1 MKTLRQIILGAMTLV
16 MVVPSFA
23 ADSAGRPKIYGIAF
37 VRVKATDME
46 KSKAFYGGVLGLQS
60 GGPACKGVANP
71 CFTVNPS
78 QHIELLKTD
87 VRDKGPFLPDIGL
100 ATNSVEQMAAYLT
113 AKGIPTSKLL
123 RRPDSAKYLE
133 VLDPEHHTIVF
144 VEGTAAVESGALHK
158 GAVSNRLLHAGF
170 VTKDSKLESRFYEDL
185 LGFNVYWHGGFKEDE
200 TDWYMVQVPDGT
212 DWIEYMLNI
221 SSAAEHRELG
231 IQYHFSLGVQDV
243 KETARALEARGVR
256 VDGPPLLGR
265 DGKWQLTLYD
275 PDDTRTEVM
284 EFVPVE
290 KPCCSAYGG
299 TQPKP

>member
-1 MKTLRQIILGAMTLV
+1 MRILTRVGLSAAALIITLPV
-16 MVVPSFA
+16 MA

-37 VRVKATDME
+37 VRVKATDIE

-78 QHIELLKTD
+78 QRIELVKTD
-87 VRDKGPFLPDIGL
+87 TGDKGPFLPEIGL

-113 AKGIPTSKLL
+113 AKGIAVSQIL

-133 VLDPEHHTIVF
+133 VLDPEHHKIVF
-144 VEGTAAVESGALHK
+144 VDGTAAGESGGIRK

-170 VTKDSKLESRFYEDL
+170 VAKDSKAESRFYEDV
-185 LGFNVYWHGGFKEDE
+185 LGFNVYWHGGFKDDE

-212 DWIEYMLNI
+212 DWLEYMLNI
-221 SSAAEHRELG
+221 SPEAEHRELG
-231 IQYHFSLGVQDV
+231 IQYHFSLGVVNV
-243 KETARALEARGVR
+243 KETAKALEARGVR

-275 PDDTRTEVM
+275 PDDTRAEVM
-284 EFVPVE
+284 EFTPAE

>member
-1 MKTLRQIILGAMTLV
+1 MKLSRRTLTCMALLLAAI
-16 MVVPSFA
+16 PSIA

-37 VRVKATDME
+37 VRLKATDME

-87 VRDKGPFLPDIGL
+87 LGDKGPFLPEIGL

-113 AKGIPTSKLL
+113 AKGIATSVIL

-133 VLDPEHHTIVF
+133 VLDPERHKIVF
-144 VEGTAAVESGALHK
+144 VDGTAPVESSPVHK

-170 VTKDSKLESRFYEDL
+170 VTKDSKAESQFYEDV

-200 TDWYMVQVPDGT
+200 TDWYMVQVPEGT

-221 SSAAEHRELG
+221 SPEAEHRELG

-243 KETARALEARGVR
+243 KATAKALEAKGVR

-275 PDDTRTEVM
+275 PDDTRAEVM